1 MSRHD
6 RGMSGANNVPLGS
19 RPPGMGST
27 FGKLPPER
35 LSSGPEDGG
44 SLLKPAYL
52 QHAAGSAPIHSPPSN
67 KSNSRF
73 GPMSGFSGQPP
84 GGMNNAGND
93 IAEYGSHLP
102 GAPYGQGGFSSG
114 PPLPSGPPPSSYQQA
129 SQPPP
134 PQGIKR
140 PNPALI
146 ASINAALGH
155 KTGSAPPPLVAGNT
169 TAMMQSATDV
179 SNPALGASERKRKR
193 KSRWGAAEG
202 DKTCIPGMPTVLP
215 SGLSKE
221 QEEAYLLQLKIE
233 DASRRL
239 RTGDFGIPPNPED
252 RSPSPEPIYSSDG
265 KRMNTREYRKRKE
278 LEESRHRDIVRIM
291 EINEDFKPPADYK
304 PPQIKVNDK
313 VMIPQDEH
321 PEINFVGLLIGP
333 RGNTLKSMEKETGA
347 KIIIRGKGSVKEGKV
362 GRKDGQ
368 PLPGEDEPL
377 HAYVTATNVEA
388 VKKAVIKINEVIKQG
403 VEIPEGQNDL
413 RKNQLRE
420 LALLN
425 GTLREGD
432 APRCSNCGA
441 DDHKS
446 WQCQDRPNVTNN
458 VVCTTCGG
466 VGHPAKDCV
475 GKRPGT
481 NFGTSGPGSNQ
492 NMDDEYMSL
501 MAELGEGPAPPSK
514 TDSNNSQAGGN
525 GQKPWQSG
533 GPSARAGSAMFNN
546 RPNAPRQLMGPADE
560 RGGHSAGRGTN
571 RAHSN
576 NGWGGYGPPGS
587 GSQKPPSLMQ
597 QQIPPPWGAQGS
609 GESGS
614 RTGGNWNQPP
624 PSGGPPG
631 GPPPRPPGVSQTR
644 GHWGAPG
651 SGFGVPPPTASWN
664 ASSTGPPPP
673 PPPGVGNS
681 SSNTSTAATSP
692 SSSGSTGS
700 SSWNMPPWSSGP
712 PPPGVPPPPGPPP
725 VGAPGPVPPPMPR
738 GGPSGSS
745 NPTPPGPPPNWGGW
759 WGPPPPGT
767 GSASGNQQGSG
778 SSSKLLELVGSAPPP
793 PPPT

>member
-6 RGMSGANNVPLGS
+6 RGMSGANNVPLGA
-19 RPPGMGST
+19 RAPKAT
-27 FGKLPPER
+27 FGKPPAER
-35 LSSGPEDGG
+35 LSTTGDVG
-44 SLLKPAYL
+44 SLLKPSYL
-52 QHAAGSAPIHSPPSN
+52 QGSDGGLPMHSPPSS
-67 KSNSRF
+67 KGHSRF
-73 GPMSGFSGQPP
+73 GNISSFGGQPP
-84 GGMNNAGND
+84 GTELG
-93 IAEYGSHLP
+93 EYGTHVQPVMGNSYNQ
-102 GAPYGQGGFSSG
+102 GAFATG
-114 PPLPSGPPPSSYQQA
+114 PSAPSVLPSNPYQQIP
-129 SQPPP
+129 QQ

-155 KTGSAPPPLVAGNT
+155 KAGTAPPPLVAGS
-169 TAMMQSATDV
+169 TAAGVQSAAGASSPTNE
-179 SNPALGASERKRKR
+179 SLGASERKRKR

-202 DKTCIPGMPTVLP
+202 EKTCIPGMPTVIP

-239 RTGDFGIPPNPED
+239 RTGDFGIPANPED

-278 LEESRHRDIVRIM
+278 LEEHRHNDIIRIM

-333 RGNTLKSMEKETGA
+333 RGNTLKSMEKDTGA

-388 VKKAVIKINEVIKQG
+388 VRKAVIKINEVIKQG

-432 APRCSNCGA
+432 QPRCSNCGA
-441 DDHKS
+441 EDHKS
-446 WQCQDRPNVTNN
+446 WQCQDRQNVTNN

-475 GKRPGT
+475 AKRPGT
-481 NFGTSGPGSNQ
+481 NFGTTGPGSNQ
-492 NMDDEYMSL
+492 NMDEEYMSL
-501 MAELGEGPAPPSK
+501 MAELGEGSVTTIK
-514 TDSNNSQAGGN
+514 TENGSQSGG
-525 GQKPWQSG
+525 KPWQQGGGASG
-533 GPSARAGSAMFNN
+533 RSGSAMFNN
-546 RPNAPRQLMGPADE
+546 RPSAPRALLGPGDE
-560 RGGHSAGRGTN
+560 KSGTAAGRSTN
-571 RAHSN
+571 RSQGN
-576 NGWGGYGPPGS
+576 NGWSGFGPPGS
-587 GSQKPPSLMQ
+587 SSQKPPSLMQ
-597 QQIPPPWGAQGS
+597 QQIPPPWGSQNR
-609 GESGS
+609 SGS
-614 RTGGNWNQPP
+614 NSRQGGSWNEPP
-624 PSGGPPG
+624 PPG
-631 GPPPRPPGVSQTR
+631 GASDGSSR
-644 GHWGAPG
+644 GAPG
-651 SGFGVPPPTASWN
+651 MPQPPGRWGSSSGGFGVPPPTANWSG
-664 ASSTGPPPP
+664 SSGGPPP
-673 PPPGVGNS
+673 PPPGVGNNRS
-681 SSNTSTAATSP
+681 SSSSASATSP
-692 SSSGSTGS
+692 TSSGGS
-700 SSWNMPPWSSGP
+700 GSSWNMPPWNSGP

-738 GGPSGSS
+738 SGPSGANNSG
-745 NPTPPGPPPNWGGW
+745 PQGPPPNWGGW
-759 WGPPPPGT
+759 WGPPPPPGM
-767 GSASGNQQGSG
+767 GSSGNQQGSG
-778 SSSKLLELVGSAPPP
+778 NSSKLLELVGSAPPP

>member
-6 RGMSGANNVPLGS
+6 RGMSGANNVPLGN
-19 RPPGMGST
+19 RPPGKGAT
-27 FGKLPPER
+27 FGKPVSDR
-35 LSSGPEDGG
+35 SSDEGGG

-52 QHAAGSAPIHSPPSN
+52 QGSDSLSKHSPPSAKN
-67 KSNSRF
+67 NSRF
-73 GPMSGFSGQPP
+73 GGFGGQPP
-84 GGMNNAGND
+84 GTDVG
-93 IAEYGSHLP
+93 EYGSHMQSYNDN
-102 GAPYGQGGFSSG
+102 PYNQGSFNTG
-114 PPLPSGPPPSSYQQA
+114 PSVPN
-129 SQPPP
+129 SQMANPYPQMP
-134 PQGIKR
+134 QPQGIKR

-155 KTGSAPPPLVAGNT
+155 KAGSAAPPLVAGG
-169 TAMMQSATDV
+169 TAACVQSAAEV
-179 SNPALGASERKRKR
+179 NSSSNESQGASERKRKR

-202 DKTCIPGMPTVLP
+202 EKTCIPGMPTVIP
-215 SGLSKE
+215 AGLSKE

-239 RTGDFGIPPNPED
+239 RTGDFGIPANPED

-278 LEESRHRDIVRIM
+278 LEEQRHNDILRIM

-333 RGNTLKSMEKETGA
+333 RGNTLKSMEKDTGA

-388 VKKAVIKINEVIKQG
+388 VRKAVIRINEVIKQG

-441 DDHKS
+441 EDHKS

-475 GKRPGT
+475 AKRPGT
-481 NFGTSGPGSNQ
+481 NFGNAGQGSNQ
-492 NMDDEYMSL
+492 NMDEEYMSL
-501 MAELGEGPAPPSK
+501 MAELGEGPVPSK
-514 TDSNNSQAGGN
+514 SDTNGSQSGG
-525 GQKPWQSG
+525 KPWQQNS
-533 GPSARAGSAMFNN
+533 RTGSAMFNN
-546 RPNAPRQLMGPADE
+546 RPGAPRALMGPDE
-560 RGGHSAGRGTN
+560 KSSSGAGRGTN
-571 RAHSN
+571 RSQSN
-576 NGWGGYGPPGS
+576 NGWSGLGPPGTS
-587 GSQKPPSLMQ
+587 SEKPPSLMQ
-597 QQIPPPWGAQGS
+597 QQIPPPWGSQS
-609 GESGS
+609 RSGS
-614 RTGGNWNQPP
+614 SSRPEGSWNQPP
-624 PSGGPPG
+624 PSERSSGGPSRGPPG
-631 GPPPRPPGVSQTR
+631 MPRPPG
-644 GHWGAPG
+644 HWGSSG
-651 SGFGVPPPTASWN
+651 SGYGVPPPSSWGG
-664 ASSTGPPPP
+664 SSGGPPP
-673 PPPGVGNS
+673 PPPGVGSNS
-681 SSNTSTAATSP
+681 STSNNGPTSPTSTG
-692 SSSGSTGS
+692 SSRS
-700 SSWNMPPWSSGP
+700 SSWNMPPWNSGP

-725 VGAPGPVPPPMPR
+725 VGAPGPVPPPPR
-738 GGPSGSS
+738 NGPSGTNNSGPS
-745 NPTPPGPPPNWGGW
+745 GPPPNWGGW
-759 WGPPPPGT
+759 WGPPPPPGT
-767 GSASGNQQGSG
+767 ASAGSQQGG
-778 SSSKLLELVGSAPPP
+778 NSSKLLELVGSAPPP